1 MIVYEL
7 TKGSLDRD
15 SILKLNILWG
25 NIQVLCSDA
34 FFILE
39 NSSIDSKG
47 NNQADSQDDSQDNS
61 QGDSQDGGMGI
72 TLGVAPKRKL
82 VIVSDNDSNKANEI
96 GKLVY
101 NVNCKSVNTHQQIP
115 INCDFVVAIRS
126 KHNQHDALHIITLK
140 NRIICAFANKVY
152 IKIYDPQYMYT
163 VISDSGK
170 QNNKY
175 LIITN
180 RDTGEIN
187 WAGYINEE
195 PVNLS
200 IPKSLQWVDS
210 EDSCWLWTSD
220 NYRLPMKQEVL
231 IAPVKECSLYKII
244 KEEMQC
250 LQR

>member
-1 MIVYEL
+1 
-7 TKGSLDRD
+7 
-15 SILKLNILWG
+15 
-25 NIQVLCSDA
+25 
-34 FFILE
+34 
-39 NSSIDSKG
+39 
-47 NNQADSQDDSQDNS
+47 
-61 QGDSQDGGMGI
+61 
-72 TLGVAPKRKL
+72 
-82 VIVSDNDSNKANEI
+82 
-96 GKLVY
+96 
-101 NVNCKSVNTHQQIP
+101 
-115 INCDFVVAIRS
+115 
-126 KHNQHDALHIITLK
+126 
-140 NRIICAFANKVY
+140 
-152 IKIYDPQYMYT
+152 MYT

-195 PVNLS
+195 PVNIS